1 MTRSNRLV
9 ALGAAL
15 ACVAAGV
22 AVMVSTAQQP
32 RPEQW
37 KKVND
42 AVNKGLPKTA
52 IKELEPII
60 ESALKDK
67 AYPEAIKAICKKI
80 VLEGNIE
87 GNKPEEK
94 ITRMVAAINTAPPE
108 MHPAMNAVLAHWYW
122 HYYNQNR
129 WRIQQRSN
137 AGDTTGSDVTT
148 WDHQRIITEIDRVF
162 DKALA
167 AEKEL
172 KATPIATYDALLDKG
187 TIPDKFRPTL
197 YDFLAF
203 DALSFYAVGDQA
215 NGPKTEDA
223 FEMTAESPVFASTDA
238 FLKWEPK
245 TTDGGSRTLKAV
257 KLYQKLLAFH
267 ATDNDKSALLDTD
280 LHRLRFGYNKAV
292 GAGKDE
298 AYIAAVKQFA
308 EANTEHEL
316 SAMARFQWAGVLQN
330 QQEFVRARE
339 VALAG
344 QNAFPDSPGGKLCFN
359 VVQTIEAKSSSASTE
374 RVWADPMPEISVK
387 YKNLTKAWFRVV
399 KGDYLQRMKQARWR
413 PEQLDQNEQKALLN
427 QDPVMSFTRDL
438 PPTND
443 YKERTESFSAPKG
456 LAPGW
461 YHLLTSHDEK
471 FSAQDNMV
479 TYTDFWVSDLAIVN
493 RIDQGKL
500 RVEGFVTNN
509 NSGEPLADAKVQ
521 VWFRSNNGGGWFP
534 GDTATTDKNGMYA
547 LTGRNQHA
555 HMVIASTKDQMLSSM
570 HDSYLYQNNYNP
582 QAQEQTV
589 FFTDRSLYRPG
600 QTIQYKGVCIR
611 YFQEKDTYESIAN
624 REVTVVFSDPNGKE
638 VAKQQ
643 ARTNDYGSF
652 SGSFTAPRDR
662 LAGRMNI
669 HVVSGPHGAAQFN
682 VEEYKRPKFTT
693 KVESPVEPAKLN
705 AEVKAPGKATAYTGV
720 PVGGAKVKYRVVREV
735 RYPAWFHDYYWWRPV
750 PQKPAQEI
758 AHGTMSTE
766 PDGSFVIPFTAKA
779 DPTVPE
785 KDEPTFRFTV
795 TAEVTDTTGETRV
808 GTKTI
813 EVGYAALKVSA
824 SAAEWQTNDQDV
836 KFTVNTTTVD
846 GLGQE
851 AKGTLKVYALKQPE
865 KVARP
870 ATDGQF
876 HYRFQLVDVEPKPD
890 PGKPQ
895 SWELGDVKFSTD
907 FATDGKG
914 VKEVAAKLP
923 AGIYRVIVESQDTFG
938 KKVTGKSQLQVLE
951 PTAMHLNIRVPNIV
965 SAPTWTVEPG
975 NTFTMFWGSGYNEG
989 RVFLEAEHRGK
1000 ILQAFWTEPGRT
1012 QAQLKVPVTEEMRGG
1027 FTVRATFVHENRA
1040 YLTSKHV
1047 DVPWSNK
1054 DFTVKWETFRNK
1066 LEPGKKETFTAIV
1079 TGPDAKK
1086 AVAEMVAAVYDQSLD
1101 AYLPHDWMHKFGI
1114 FRHDYS
1120 NLHSQFENTTKG
1132 FNWIHGQWPQNH
1144 KSVDLAYRGF
1154 PGELTQNYYRYEY
1167 FGKGGGNGGFEFE
1180 YGYTRFNRGMA
1191 MDGMMSESKG
1201 MPMAGAAPPPMAP
1214 GAGFGGGGLREQ
1226 AAKRDANGLGAELG
1240 DDKAATAG
1248 DPGNAG
1254 GPGPNLSGV
1263 AARKNLNE
1271 TAFFFPHLV
1280 SDAEGV
1286 VRMEFTMPEALT
1298 KWKFLGFAH
1307 DKELKSGFLGDE
1319 IVTAKDLMAQPNP
1332 PRFLRE
1338 GDVIE
1343 FPVKVSNQSPT
1354 RQVGKVA
1361 LQFRDARTD
1370 APVDLGSGA
1379 AEQAFDLPAG
1389 ESKTFSWKITVPE
1402 GATPLAFK
1410 AVAASDRLSDG
1421 EAGVLPVLSKK
1432 VLVAESLPLPIRNAG
1447 TKEFDFAKLRD
1458 SAGSNSIRHQ
1468 SFTVQMVSQPAW
1480 YAVMALPYLME
1491 SPHENTEATFNRL
1504 YANGLA
1510 RHIGNSDPKIR
1521 KIFDLWKGTDAL
1533 DSPLEKNQDL
1543 KSVILE
1549 ETPWVRQAVKEGQSR
1564 KNVGILFDENRLNDE
1579 TARLSAKLA
1588 QMQNN
1593 DGMWP
1598 WYPGGRSNEYM
1609 TLYITT
1615 GYGRLRH
1622 LGVKIDTA
1630 PAVRAT
1636 QALDAWMDQIY
1647 REILR
1652 HSDPEKNHLSS
1663 TIALYLYG
1671 RSFFLQDRPVANEH
1685 KQAVDY
1691 WLGQAKK
1698 YWLQLANR
1706 QSQAHLAIGL
1716 KRFGDKETPAGIMA
1730 SIKERSVSNEEM
1742 GMFWRDLELQQFW
1755 FRAPI
1760 ETQAMMIEAFDEVSN
1775 DQKSVEECKVWLLKQ
1790 KQTQDWKTTK
1800 ATADAIYGLLL
1811 RGEKLLASDALVEV
1825 TVGNNTI
1832 VPEKV
1837 EAGTGFYEHKFLRTE
1852 VQPSMSAITLKKT
1865 DPGVSWGSVHWQYL
1879 EDLDKVTGHT
1889 AGPLKVEKRLFKKT
1903 YAKSGPKID
1912 PFQGEALAVGDE
1924 VVVRVVLRTDRDMEY
1939 VHLKDHRGSGTEPVN
1954 VLSKY
1959 KYQDGLAYYEST
1971 KDTASHFYIDYLP
1984 KGNYV
1989 FEYSVRVQHRG
2000 KYPTGYANVQC
2011 LYAPEFNSHSE
2022 NINLEVK

>member
-1 MTRSNRLV
+1 MTRSNRIV
-9 ALGAAL
+9 AFGAAL

-60 ESALKDK
+60 ESALRDK

-94 ITRMVAAINTAPPE
+94 ITRMQAAIAIAPAE
-108 MHPAMNAVLAHWYW
+108 MHPAMNAVLGHWYW
-122 HYYNQNR
+122 HYYQQNR
-129 WRIQQRSN
+129 WRIQQRTS

-148 WDHQRIITEIDRVF
+148 WDHQRIVTEIDRVF

-172 KATPIATYDALLDKG
+172 KATPIATYDALLEKG
-187 TIPDKFRPTL
+187 TIADKYRPTL
-197 YDFLAF
+197 FDFLAF
-203 DALSFYAVGDQA
+203 DALSFYAIGDQA

-223 FEMTAESPVFASTDA
+223 FEMNSESPIFGTVEDFM
-238 FLKWEPK
+238 KWEPK
-245 TTDGGSRTLKAV
+245 TTDAGSRTLKAV
-257 KLYQKLLAFH
+257 KLYQKLIAFH
-267 ATDNDKSALLDTD
+267 ASDDDKSALFDTD
-280 LHRLRFGYNKAV
+280 LHRMRFGFNKAV
-292 GAGKDE
+292 GQGKDE
-298 AYIAAVKQFA
+298 AYVAGVKRFA
-308 EANTEHEL
+308 EANKDHEL
-316 SAMARFQWAGVLQN
+316 SAMARFQWAGVLKNQN
-330 QQEFVRARE
+330 ELVKARE
-339 VALAG
+339 IALAG
-344 QNAFPDSPGGKLCFN
+344 QQAYPESPGGKLCFN
-359 VVQTIEAKSSSASTE
+359 TVQEIEAKSTSIITE
-374 RVWADPMPEISVK
+374 RVWADPMPEVK
-387 YKNLTKAWFRVV
+387 VTYKNLSKAWFRVV
-399 KGDYLQRMKQARWR
+399 KGDYAQRLKQGRWR
-413 PEQLDQNEQKALLN
+413 PEQLDQNEQQALLK
-427 QDPVMSFTRDL
+427 QDPVLSFTRDL
-438 PPTND
+438 PATLD
-443 YKERTESFSAPKG
+443 YRQRTEAFPAPKG
-456 LAPGW
+456 LAPGF
-461 YHLLTSHDEK
+461 YFLITSHNDA
-471 FSAQDNMV
+471 FSAANNAV

-493 RIDQGKL
+493 RVDQGKL

-509 NSGEPLADAKVQ
+509 NSGVPIPDAKVQ
-521 VWFRSNNGGGWFP
+521 VWFRNNNGGWFP

-547 LTGRNQHA
+547 LVGKHQHA
-555 HMVIASTKDQMLSSM
+555 HMVLASTKDQQLSSA
-570 HDSYLYQNNYNP
+570 HDSYLYENNANP
-582 QAQEQTV
+582 TAVEQTV

-600 QTIQYKGVCIR
+600 QTIQFKGICIR
-611 YFQEKDTYESIAN
+611 YFQEKDSYESIAN

-643 ARTNDYGSF
+643 ARTNDYGSI

-662 LAGRMNI
+662 LSGRMNI

-682 VEEYKRPKFTT
+682 VEEYKRPKFTV
-693 KVESPVEPAKLN
+693 KVDSPVEPAKVN
-705 AEVKAPGKATAYTGV
+705 AEVKTPGKATAYTGV
-720 PVGGAKVKYRVVREV
+720 PIGGAKVKYRVVREV
-735 RYPAWFHDYYWWRPV
+735 RYPSWFHDYYWWRPV
-750 PQKPAQEI
+750 PVKPAQEI
-758 AHGTMSTE
+758 AHGTITTE
-766 PDGSFVIPFTAKA
+766 PDGSFVVPFTAKA

-785 KDEPTFRFTV
+785 KDEPVFKFTV
-795 TAEVTDTTGETRV
+795 TSEVTDTTGETRV

-824 SAAEWQTNDQDV
+824 SAAEWQTNDKDV
-836 KFTVNTTTVD
+836 KFAISTTTLD

-851 AKGTLKVYALKQPE
+851 AKGTLKVYALKQPDQ
-865 KVARP
+865 VARP
-870 ATDGQF
+870 ASDGQF
-876 HYRFQLVDVEPKPD
+876 HYRFQIEEKEPKPD

-895 SWELGDVKFSTD
+895 SWELGDVAFSTD
-907 FATDGKG
+907 FTTDGKG
-914 VKEVAAKLP
+914 TKDVTAKLA
-923 AGIYRVIVESQDTFG
+923 AGIYRVVVESKDSFG
-938 KKVTGKSQLQVLE
+938 KAVSGKSQLQVLD
-951 PTAMHLNIRVPNIV
+951 PTAMHLNIKVPNIV
-965 SAPTWTVEPG
+965 SAPKWTVEPG
-975 NTFTMFWGSGYNEG
+975 SEFTLFWGSGYNEG
-989 RVFLEAEHRGK
+989 RTFLEVEHRGK
-1000 ILQAFWTEPGRT
+1000 ILQAYWTEPGRT
-1012 QAQLKVPVTEEMRGG
+1012 QAQLKLPVTEAMRGG
-1027 FTVRATFVHENRA
+1027 FTVRSTFVHENRA
-1040 YLTSKHV
+1040 YLVSRHV
-1047 DVPWSNK
+1047 DVPWTNK

-1066 LEPGKKETFTAIV
+1066 LEPGKKETFTAII
-1079 TGPDAKK
+1079 TGPDAKR

-1114 FRHDYS
+1114 FRHDAS
-1120 NLHSQFENTTKG
+1120 HLHSQFENMDKH
-1132 FNWIHGQWPQNH
+1132 FQWIHGQWPTNH
-1144 KSVDLAYRGF
+1144 KSVDLTYRGF
-1154 PGELTQNYYRYEY
+1154 PGDLTQNYTRYEY
-1167 FGKGGGNGGFEFE
+1167 FGKGGGTGGFEFD
-1180 YGYTRFNRGMA
+1180 GYHQNRGGYAMEAMTSGAPRPAMA
-1191 MDGMMSESKG
+1191 
-1201 MPMAGAAPPPMAP
+1201 PGAPGGFGGAPPPMDAMAKSD
-1214 GAGFGGGGLREQ
+1214 GRKDAKGL
-1226 AAKRDANGLGAELG
+1226 AG
-1240 DDKAATAG
+1240 DDKPG

-1254 GPGPNLSGV
+1254 ADGPGPNLNGV

-1271 TAFFFPHLV
+1271 TAFFFPHLT

-1307 DKELKSGFLGDE
+1307 DKDLKSGFLGDE

-1338 GDVIE
+1338 GDQIE
-1343 FPVKVSNQSPT
+1343 FPVKVSNQSAT
-1354 RQVGKVA
+1354 RQQGAVKVS
-1361 LQFRDARTD
+1361 FKDARTD
-1370 APVDLGSGA
+1370 APMDLGLNSGQ
-1379 AEQAFDLPAG
+1379 QAFDLAAG
-1389 ESKTFSWKITVPE
+1389 ESKTFSWLLNIPE
-1402 GATPLAFK
+1402 GASPITFK

-1421 EAGVLPVLSKK
+1421 EEGVLPVLSKK
-1432 VLVAESLPLPIRNAG
+1432 VLVTESIPLPIRNIG

-1458 SAGSNSIRHQ
+1458 SAASNSIRHQ

-1491 SPHENTEATFNRL
+1491 NQHENAEATFNRL

-1543 KSVILE
+1543 KAVLLE

-1579 TARLSAKLA
+1579 TARLTQKLA
-1588 QMQNN
+1588 QMQNA

-1598 WYPGGRSNEYM
+1598 WFPGGRSSEYI
-1609 TLYITT
+1609 TLYIAT

-1622 LGVKIDTA
+1622 LGVKIDAA
-1630 PAVRAT
+1630 PGVRAT
-1636 QALDAWMDQIY
+1636 HALDAWMDQIY

-1652 HSDPEKNHLSS
+1652 HGKPNENHMSPL
-1663 TIALYLYG
+1663 IAMYIYG
-1671 RSFFLQDRPVANEH
+1671 RSFFLQDRAVANEH
-1685 KQAVDY
+1685 KQAIDY

-1698 YWLQLANR
+1698 YWLQVAHR
-1706 QSQAHLAIGL
+1706 QSQAHIAIGL

-1760 ETQAMMIEAFDEVSN
+1760 ESQAMMIEAFDEVSN

-1811 RGEKLLASDALVEV
+1811 RGEKLLSSDALVEV
-1825 TVGNNTI
+1825 TVGNNKI

-1852 VQPSMSAITLKKT
+1852 VQPSMSAITLKKS
-1865 DPGVSWGSVHWQYL
+1865 DKGVSWGSVHWQYL

-1889 AGPLKVEKRLFKKT
+1889 AGPLKVEKRLFKKNYT
-1903 YAKSGPKID
+1903 KAGPIID
-1912 PFQGEALAVGDE
+1912 PFKGDALAVGDE

-1954 VLSKY
+1954 ILSKY

-1989 FEYSVRVQHRG
+1989 FEYAVRVQHRG
-2000 KYPTGYANVQC
+2000 KYPTGYANIQC